1 MFCVLFCF
9 LQGITLADFCFF
21 QPQFGSYLGD
31 REGPVLVSF
40 LDNRPENLEV
50 KPKNKLS
57 FTSFYASA
65 LLIAV
70 FVLRLSICL
79 SHSCDR
85 DV

>member
-1 MFCVLFCF
+1 MFCF
-9 LQGITLADFCFF
+9 LQGLTLADFWVFF
-21 QPQFGSYLGD
+21 PTIWQLFGW
-31 REGPVLVSF
+31 GPVLVSF
-40 LDNRPENLEV
+40 LDNPPENFEV

-70 FVLRLSICL
+70 FVFRLSICL